1 MSLGHFYMRLNLVM
15 LLLGIILAGCS
26 SVIYD
31 KEKLMSINVYNF
43 PLTLPQSLESKRS
56 LFEKYL
62 INAQNRLNNFA
73 IMHGWEKYIN
83 ESLVDK
89 VIVFET
95 RKEFKDY
102 VVSHCDFDPS
112 IEIPATLSA
121 VLENRELLLISPEL
135 YAKDY
140 PDGIEDNSYEKLM
153 CHEMVHRLHV
163 RILNGDEDK
172 MGPVWF
178 YEGFAIYGSNQFEN
192 INIELSESEISEIL
206 KSEKRIDYKKY
217 GFIIRN
223 FLKSKTLNDLV
234 QNAHKD
240 GFSDYLMGK
249 K

>member
-1 MSLGHFYMRLNLVM
+1 MS
-15 LLLGIILAGCS
+15 
-26 SVIYD
+26 
-31 KEKLMSINVYNF
+31 ENVYNI
-43 PLTLPQSLESKRS
+43 PLTLPQSLESQRP

-62 INAQNRLNNFA
+62 INAQKRLNNFA
-73 IMHGWEKYIN
+73 SKHGWEKYIN

-95 RKEFKDY
+95 RTEFKEY

-112 IEIPATLSA
+112 IEIPETLSA

-140 PDGIEDNSYEKLM
+140 PNGIEDNSYEKLM

-178 YEGFAIYGSNQFEN
+178 YEGFAIYGCNQFEN
-192 INIELSESEISEIL
+192 MNIELSESEILEIL
-206 KSEKRIDYKKY
+206 KSKKRIDYRKY
-217 GFIIRN
+217 GFIIRY
-223 FLKSKTLNDLV
+223 FLKTKSLSDMIE
-234 QNAHKD
+234 NAHRD
-240 GFSDYLMGK
+240 EFYDYLMVK